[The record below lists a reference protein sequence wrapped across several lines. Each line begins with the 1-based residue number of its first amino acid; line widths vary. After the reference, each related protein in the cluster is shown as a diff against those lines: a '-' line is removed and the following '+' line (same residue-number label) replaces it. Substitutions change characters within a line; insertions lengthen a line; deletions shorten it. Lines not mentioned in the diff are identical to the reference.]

1 MSVHTVWSGPARRPS
16 RLPRCQPHNNMH
28 NLPTTNPLSPP
39 GGKHSAGF
47 TLLEV
52 MVTMLILTGSLLSVA
67 YLQTWSLKF
76 SQESFYRSQ
85 IISLGNQMID
95 RMRAARIPPNWDNN
109 YADHPTTGTC
119 DRTDSKPENDVVCF
133 RQDIAAALPSGDI
146 RIDTV
151 DEDSTLQ
158 PDSYK
163 VTVMWSDRG
172 LSQADTS
179 RSDYDPGADN
189 ALDTQTECDDAGREW
204 SAGVCLAS
212 YSWEVQIVDPVLI
225 SDPDSAT
232 ITLRD

>member
-1 MSVHTVWSGPARRPS
+1 MSMHTVESGPARRPS

-47 TLLEV
+47 TLIEV
-52 MVTMLILTGSLLSVA
+52 VVTMLILTGSLLGVA

-95 RMRAARIPPNWDNN
+95 RMRAARIPPSSDAD

-119 DRTDSKPENDVVCF
+119 VRTDSNPENDVICF
-133 RQDIAAALPSGDI
+133 RQSIADALPSGDI

-151 DEDSTLQ
+151 GPDIYTL
-158 PDSYK
+158 
-163 VTVMWSDRG
+163 TVMWSDRG

-179 RSDYDPGADN
+179 RSDYNPNANN
-189 ALDTQTECDDAGREW
+189 ALDNPTKCADAHREW
-204 SAGVCLAS
+204 SVAEGICLAS
-212 YSWEVQIVDPVLI
+212 YSWEIQIFDPVLI
-225 SDPDSAT
+225 NDPDSAT
-232 ITLRD
+232 ITLRN